1 MPKTGA
7 KMALHEIVAELRSM
21 ENQHNREG
29 MARFGIA
36 TEHALG
42 ISVADLRKLARRTG
56 QDHAL
61 AQQLWDTGLH
71 EARILASIV
80 DVPDEVTE
88 EQMERWVRGFDSW
101 DLCDQCCGNLFWQA
115 KHAARKAFEW
125 SEREPEFEKR
135 AGFALMAYIGWHDK
149 AAPDS
154 LFLSFLPVIEREAGD
169 KRNFVR
175 KAVNWAL
182 RTIGKRNAALNE
194 AAVALGR
201 KLLDSGD
208 RNARWVASDALREL
222 TSDAVRGRLG
232 QGSARRE

>member
-7 KMALHEIVAELRSM
+7 KMTVDEIVVELRGMAS
-21 ENQHNREG
+21 EHNREG

-42 ISVADLRKLARRTG
+42 ISVANLRKLARRAG
-56 QDHAL
+56 KDHAL

-80 DVPDEVTE
+80 DVPAEVTE
-88 EQMERWVRGFDSW
+88 DQMERWVRDFDSW
-101 DLCDQCCGNLFWQA
+101 DLCDQCCGNLFWQTE
-115 KHAARKAFEW
+115 HAERKAFEW
-125 SEREPEFEKR
+125 SGREPEFEKR
-135 AGFALMAYIGWHDK
+135 AGFALMAYMAWHDK

-154 LFLSFLPVIEREAGD
+154 LFLSFLLVIEREACD
-169 KRNFVR
+169 RRNFVR

-182 RTIGKRNAALNE
+182 REIGKRNHALNE
-194 AAVALGR
+194 AAVALAR
-201 KLLDSGD
+201 SILDSGD
-208 RNARWVASDALREL
+208 RASRWVASDALREL

-232 QGSARRE
+232 

>member
-21 ENQHNREG
+21 ENEHNREG
-29 MARFGIA
+29 LARFGIA

-42 ISVADLRKLARRTG
+42 ISVADLRKLARRAG
-56 QDHAL
+56 RDHAL
-61 AQQLWDTGLH
+61 ARQLWDTGLH

-80 DVPDEVTE
+80 DVPAEVTE
-88 EQMERWVRGFDSW
+88 EQMERWVRDLDSW
-101 DLCDQCCGNLFWQA
+101 DLCDQCCGNLFWQTPYA
-115 KHAARKAFEW
+115 ERKAFEW

-149 AAPDS
+149 AALDS

-182 RTIGKRNAALNE
+182 RTTGKRNAALNE
-194 AAVALGR
+194 AAVALAQE
-201 KLLDSGD
+201 LLDSGD

-222 TSDAVRGRLG
+222 TSDTVRGRLG
-232 QGSARRE
+232 QGRVGSE